1 MLINENI
8 KNNIYKIITNENSE
22 QDLDQLSKE
31 DLSKIKKIFSYSRI
45 ESYLINNKIFKR
57 FDKETAAFLKNIAD
71 KRNIN
76 SMTIFKDFID
86 ICKDL
91 QEIDIKIIPL
101 KGLHLNLEFYDD
113 ISLRPIRDIDLL
125 LCKNEIKRFLKHLE
139 KKGYF
144 LKNDEKKDL
153 QSLLKA
159 KENFLLIIN
168 NYPNTDYAIDASF
181 KLDLINDILASKE
194 MYIGR
199 YYFEKK
205 KWISAINRFR
215 TVIDQY
221 NTTIYTE
228 EALHRL
234 VEIHYILGLENEAEK
249 YAQLLGYNFQSSK
262 WYEKTYILF
271 DRNYELNKN
280 KNRKKEKKT
289 NSLIKRI
296 KSLLE

>member
-1 MLINENI
+1 MAAYSYYLQDYYGDAVAELERFIKVYPKHEN
-8 KNNIYKIITNENSE
+8 
-22 QDLDQLSKE
+22 
-31 DLSKIKKIFSYSRI
+31 
-45 ESYLINNKIFKR
+45 
-57 FDKETAAFLKNIAD
+57 
-71 KRNIN
+71 
-76 SMTIFKDFID
+76 
-86 ICKDL
+86 
-91 QEIDIKIIPL
+91 
-101 KGLHLNLEFYDD
+101 LNYA
-113 ISLRPIRDIDLL
+113 
-125 LCKNEIKRFLKHLE
+125 
-139 KKGYF
+139 YF
-144 LKNDEKKDL
+144 LLATSYYEQIIDEKKDL

-159 KENFLLIIN
+159 KKNFLIIIN

-234 VEIHYILGLENEAEK
+234 VEIHYTLGLEDEAEK

-280 KNRKKEKKT
+280 KNRKKENKT

-296 KSLLE
+296 KSLLK